1 MTEEVRKIFESS
13 GALLEGHFLLT
24 SGRHSPIYW
33 EKFHVL
39 QNPFYTQKLCHLI
52 SQHYQNQGAQVVV
65 GPTTG
70 GIIIAYE
77 VARQLGIRSLF
88 ADRGSEGR
96 EFRSGSG
103 LDPGTKTLI
112 VDDIL
117 TTGKSVRE
125 VIQLVERY
133 DGDIIGIGVLVDRS
147 EKDLGLGR
155 PIFSCLR
162 SPSVTYPPENCPLC
176 DRGIPLTRPGGEVI
190 QPSQA

>member
-1 MTEEVRKIFESS
+1 VAFPIMLWLHNDGRSKKIFENS

-96 EFRSGSG
+96 EFRPGSG

-117 TTGKSVRE
+117 TNWKISQGGYPACRTLRRGHNRH
-125 VIQLVERY
+125 
-133 DGDIIGIGVLVDRS
+133 RS
-147 EKDLGLGR
+147 SG
-155 PIFSCLR
+155 
-162 SPSVTYPPENCPLC
+162 
-176 DRGIPLTRPGGEVI
+176 
-190 QPSQA
+190 